1 MCHQNNNIGGP
12 GFDAVHAAPGQPPA
26 RSGAVAGGATKSLY
40 LAVALCTAVVG
51 LAAPAQSQAAEPQ
64 SFGVYVEGGRV
75 FDSSVHTSMAA
86 IGVRSPVTHTFWD
99 GRVSLRWDAYL
110 SEWRTDAAPGGR
122 QHFTQAG
129 LVPMFRYRFDRG
141 ASPWFVE
148 GGVGLS
154 YLSASY
160 SNRVKEFSTQW
171 NFSDHLGVG
180 RNFGKDRQHE
190 LGLYVKH
197 VSNAG
202 IKSPNPGETFVQM
215 RYGYTF

>member
-1 MCHQNNNIGGP
+1 MRHYNNKTRD
-12 GFDAVHAAPGQPPA
+12 F
-26 RSGAVAGGATKSLY
+26 R
-40 LAVALCTAVVG
+40 LCTPQAPD
-51 LAAPAQSQAAEPQ
+51 LAAGHAPKCKTPQYRLHFLTKPAIVLAGLLAAGVAQAVEPQ

-75 FDSSVHTSMAA
+75 MDGSVHTSMTAV
-86 IGVRSPVTHTFWD
+86 GVRSPVTHTFWD
-99 GRVSLRWDAYL
+99 GRVSLRWDLYL
-110 SEWRTDAAPGGR
+110 SEWRTAAAPGGR

-180 RNFGKDRQHE
+180 RNFGIDRQHE

-202 IKSPNPGETFVQM
+202 IKSPNPGETFVQL
-215 RYGYTF
+215 RYGYNF

>member
-1 MCHQNNNIGGP
+1 MRYNNKTSCPHALAIAC
-12 GFDAVHAAPGQPPA
+12 AVLLGLWG
-26 RSGAVAGGATKSLY
+26 SCATH
-40 LAVALCTAVVG
+40 
-51 LAAPAQSQAAEPQ
+51 AAEPQ
-64 SFGVYVEGGRV
+64 GPGIYLESGRV
-75 FDSSVHTSMAA
+75 VDGSVHTSMTAV
-86 IGVRSPVTHTFWD
+86 GVRSSVTHTFWE
-99 GRVSLRWDAYL
+99 GHISLRWDIYL
-110 SEWRTDAAPGGR
+110 SEWRTYAAPSGR
-122 QHFTQAG
+122 RHFTQAG
-129 LVPMFRYRFDRG
+129 VVPMFRYRFDRG

-180 RNFGKDRQHE
+180 RNFGIDRQHE

-202 IKSPNPGETFVQM
+202 IKSPNPGETFVQL
-215 RYGYTF
+215 RYGYNF

>member
-1 MCHQNNNIGGP
+1 MCSQNNNIDGP
-12 GFDAVHAAPGQPPA
+12 GSEAVQAPPAQRAA
-26 RSGAVAGGATKSLY
+26 RSGASAGGTASLY
-40 LAVALCTAVVG
+40 LAVALCTAVAG

-75 FDSSVHTSMAA
+75 VDSSVHTNMAA

-110 SEWRTDAAPGGR
+110 SEWRTDAALGQR
-122 QHFTQAG
+122 RHFTQVG

-180 RNFGKDRQHE
+180 RNFGNDRAHE

-202 IKSPNPGETFVQM
+202 IKSPNPGETFVQL